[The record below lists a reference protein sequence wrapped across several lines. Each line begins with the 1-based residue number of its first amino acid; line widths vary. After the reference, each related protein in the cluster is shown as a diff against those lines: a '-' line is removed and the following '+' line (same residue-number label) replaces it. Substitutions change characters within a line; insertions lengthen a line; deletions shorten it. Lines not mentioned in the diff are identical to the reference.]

1 MDDRFIFLKSVH
13 PFDTLQDAEL
23 AGISGQLES
32 KSYEKNERIYSQGY
46 SEINHLSLIVK
57 GSVEKHFLDRDG
69 KKQFVETLSPGETFG
84 GISIFLNNRISVRNV
99 IALEPTILYN
109 LPWEDF
115 TALCQLH
122 DSFAEY
128 FTDRFAKRM
137 LDSNYYSYV
146 GIKSP
151 QQTFELADSFYSK
164 KVVEEMSTKL
174 VSAEANLSI
183 ADAAR
188 LMTTERSGYVLILNE
203 NKEMVGVITDMDF
216 RNKVVA
222 TGKAVHDPIS
232 DIMHSP
238 VLSIGSDTYVYEA
251 LLLMFKRKIKY
262 LPVLNERGELV
273 GILTQHRLLSS
284 QSRSPFLYL
293 QGVLQAASLEE
304 LRAKWQQVPFI
315 VQQMIERGAKTEI
328 INLVI
333 TTVSDAISQNI
344 IQQGL
349 EKYGPAPVRFL
360 YMVLGSEGRREQTLK
375 TDQDNAI
382 IYEDLKDPKQREAVR
397 DYFLKLATFI
407 SDQLNEVGFSY
418 CKGGFMAKNPKWSHS
433 LSHWKANYTSWL
445 KNPDSEN
452 LLRTIIFYD
461 CRAVF
466 GEKSLMESL
475 QGHLLQELETYHQRF
490 FVEMANAALQVK
502 PPLTLFRNF
511 QLITRENK
519 KQVLDIKRAMMP
531 LSDFA
536 RIYALKHQ
544 IMETNTVDRIKALQN
559 KGVIP
564 EEDAEELIQAFNF
577 MMQLRLGEQVKAMML
592 KRERAG
598 NDLDP
603 KDLSNI
609 QRVTLKETFRIV
621 EKFQTRLRIQFTGNL
636 YQ

>member
-13 PFDTLQDAEL
+13 PFETLQDAEL

-315 VQQMIERGAKTEI
+315 VQQMIERGARTEI

-475 QGHLLQELETYHQRF
+475 QGHLLQELETYHERF